1 MIFGGIVPVA
11 VESDTTE
18 VDDAAKQTLNDNG
31 TNVSI
36 TA

>member
-11 VESDTTE
+11 DMADTVEE
-18 VDDAAKQTLNDNG
+18 ANKQTLNDNG
-31 TNVSI
+31 TNIRI